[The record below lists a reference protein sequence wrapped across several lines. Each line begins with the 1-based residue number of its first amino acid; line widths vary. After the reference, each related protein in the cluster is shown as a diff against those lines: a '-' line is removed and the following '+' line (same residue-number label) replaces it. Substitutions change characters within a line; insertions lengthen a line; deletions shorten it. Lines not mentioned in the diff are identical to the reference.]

1 MHEIRML
8 IQVRAQASYITRIE
22 KFHGTAKYCVF
33 NSLLVWQ
40 IQSIGERWFLNVP
53 F

>member
-1 MHEIRML
+1 ML
-8 IQVRAQASYITRIE
+8 IQVRTQASYITRIE
-22 KFHGTAKYCVF
+22 KFHGTAKYCIV
-33 NSLLVWQ
+33 NPLLVRQ